1 MDLSKAFDT
10 VDKQILEHKLS
21 ALGIC
26 NNSRPLID
34 SYMGAEK
41 CFLVVLRYKFV
52 FSKKFRLRRA
62 FSKCCT
68 VDYALLLQLCMSLL
82 REL

>member
-1 MDLSKAFDT
+1 MLHNKIVVKNSLPKKIGDAPPW
-10 VDKQILEHKLS
+10 IEN
-21 ALGIC
+21 APLGEAKGG
-26 NNSRPLID
+26 
-34 SYMGAEK
+34 MGAEK
-41 CFLVVLRYKFV
+41 CFLAVLRYKFV